1 MALTRPTLQ
10 ELRSRIES
18 DILSRVTVGEGILR
32 RSFIRVIA
40 RVFAAVIHLTYGFID
55 WLAKQLFISTA
66 TDSYL
71 DEHGKVWGITRNPA
85 TFAVGSITP
94 TGAPG
99 ILIPSGTVWKNADG
113 LEYTTDTNLTLP
125 GSVAVTA
132 STAGA
137 AGNQDQGDILTLNT
151 PISQV
156 DDQATVDAGGLTGG
170 GDVESDENYKTR
182 LLNRIQYSP
191 AGGTVKDYE
200 NWVLNYSG
208 AFAPAKAWVFPLQ
221 QGPGTVQV
229 YFMLADQ
236 VFPNATQ
243 IQAIQDELDR
253 KAPVTADVTVSAPFD
268 RPVRITMD
276 LSPNTATVQDNVKD
290 SLEAYFKDN
299 ADVAMTLLKSQLDEA
314 ISLAAGEVDHTI
326 TKLEVDYG
334 SGFVIV
340 PLDNIN
346 FADGELPT
354 FDKIT
359 DVLFN

>member
-1 MALTRPTLQ
+1 MALSRPTLQ
-10 ELRSRIES
+10 ELRSRIEK
-18 DILSRVTVGEGILR
+18 DILARVTTGEGILQ
-32 RSFIRVIA
+32 RSFINVLA

-55 WLAKQLFISTA
+55 WLSEQFLPPTA
-66 TDSYL
+66 TDYL
-71 DEHGKVWGITRNPA
+71 DEHGKVWGLTRNPA

-99 ILIPSGTVWKNADG
+99 ILIPSGTVFKNADA

-132 STAGA
+132 STAGE
-137 AGNQDQGDILTLNT
+137 AGNQDAGDILTLNT
-151 PISQV
+151 PILQV
-156 DDQATVDAGGLTGG
+156 DDEATVDVGGLTGG
-170 GDVESDENYKTR
+170 GDIESDADYRER
-182 LLNRIQYSP
+182 ILSRIQYSP
-191 AGGTVKDYE
+191 AGGTENDYV

-243 IQAIQDELDR
+243 IQAIQDELDK

-276 LSPNTATVQDNVKD
+276 LSPNTTTVQDAVKD
-290 SLEAYFKDN
+290 SLESYFKDN

-314 ISLAAGEVDHTI
+314 ISLATGEVDHTI
-326 TKLEVDYG
+326 TQLEVDFG
-334 SGFVIV
+334 AGFIIV

-354 FDKIT
+354 LDKTT